1 MYRIL
6 LVDDEWLELDT
17 LEKYIPW
24 EEMGFQ
30 VAGTAENGKEALQLL
45 ERLEGS
51 ENEGENDRK
60 LPDVVLTDVKMP
72 VMDGLAFSKILHDR
86 YPDIQIVFLSGY
98 NDFEY
103 VRSALAVEACGY
115 ILKPLNTEELK
126 GTMEKVREK
135 CSRSFREKNPRLW
148 LRRRIFGIFS
158 ASVREKK
165 RYYGKISAVP
175 VIRFCTADRKTG
187 LFMWE

>member
-1 MYRIL
+1 MREGNGMLSYL

-51 ENEGENDRK
+51 ENEEENDRK

-72 VMDGLAFSKILHDR
+72 VMDGLAFSK
-86 YPDIQIVFLSGY
+86 
-98 NDFEY
+98 
-103 VRSALAVEACGY
+103 
-115 ILKPLNTEELK
+115 NT
-126 GTMEKVREK
+126 
-135 CSRSFREKNPRLW
+135 
-148 LRRRIFGIFS
+148 
-158 ASVREKK
+158 A
-165 RYYGKISAVP
+165 
-175 VIRFCTADRKTG
+175 
-187 LFMWE
+187 

>member
-72 VMDGLAFSKILHDR
+72 VMDGLEATRKIKAVNPTLPVIAVTAYAYDHDR
-86 YPDIQIVFLSGY
+86 EKALQAGC
-98 NDFEY
+98 NDY
-103 VRSALAVEACGY
+103 MT
-115 ILKPLNTEELK
+115 KPMDVTELK
-126 GTMEKVREK
+126 QKLSEFVKDK
-135 CSRSFREKNPRLW
+135 H
-148 LRRRIFGIFS
+148 
-158 ASVREKK
+158 
-165 RYYGKISAVP
+165 
-175 VIRFCTADRKTG
+175 
-187 LFMWE
+187 

>member
-1 MYRIL
+1 MLYDSCVKEGFREGNVMYRIL

-51 ENEGENDRK
+51 ENEEENDRK

-103 VRSALAVEACGY
+103 VRSVLAVEACGY

-126 GTMEKVREK
+126 GTMEKVRGKMFPILPGEK
-135 CSRSFREKNPRLW
+135 IPGCGYGGEFSKSSRLQCGRKR
-148 LRRRIFGIFS
+148 GI
-158 ASVREKK
+158 VG
-165 RYYGKISAVP
+165 RYLP
-175 VIRFCTADRKTG
+175 F
-187 LFMWE
+187 L

>member
-51 ENEGENDRK
+51 ENEEENDRK
-60 LPDVVLTDVKMP
+60 LPDVVLTDVLVP
-72 VMDGLAFSKILHDR
+72 CLCLLPSVCDR
-86 YPDIQIVFLSGY
+86 SDTGYLFPASPRRQDRPFLLY
-98 NDFEY
+98 
-103 VRSALAVEACGY
+103 
-115 ILKPLNTEELK
+115 
-126 GTMEKVREK
+126 
-135 CSRSFREKNPRLW
+135 RLW
-148 LRRRIFGIFS
+148 RGSDESRIPAG
-158 ASVREKK
+158 
-165 RYYGKISAVP
+165 
-175 VIRFCTADRKTG
+175 
-187 LFMWE
+187 

>member
-51 ENEGENDRK
+51 ENEEENDRK

-72 VMDGLAFSKILHDR
+72 VMDGLAFSKIPVSYTHLDVYKR
-86 YPDIQIVFLSGY
+86 Q
-98 NDFEY
+98 
-103 VRSALAVEACGY
+103 
-115 ILKPLNTEELK
+115 NT
-126 GTMEKVREK
+126 
-135 CSRSFREKNPRLW
+135 SRSLCRVGSPPVTQTPVKIPFR
-148 LRRRIFGIFS
+148 LRRTLKTS
-158 ASVREKK
+158 S
-165 RYYGKISAVP
+165 SS
-175 VIRFCTADRKTG
+175 KTG
-187 LFMWE
+187 RLLP

>member
-51 ENEGENDRK
+51 ENEEENDRK

-103 VRSALAVEACGY
+103 VRSVLAVEACGY

-135 CSRSFREKNPRLW
+135 CFRSFREKNPRLW
-148 LRRRIFGIFS
+148 LRRRIFEIFS

-165 RYYGKISAVP
+165 RYCGKISAVP
-175 VIRFCTADRKTG
+175 VTRFCTADRKTG